1 MIKFANA
8 GRYGMTP
15 KMPQLAK
22 ARHRIVTALAIAC
35 GLWVAAAGY
44 SQAEDAAPAE
54 TTETAAPEFVE
65 PADLDWSMLNSDP
78 RSLYESPSSIG
89 HKSAVTSIEDP
100 WSWTRTDKSDGSSA
114 VAIKQPITPF
124 WDTRVGADLN
134 VTTKMPMTS
143 SEVLAEKIAH
153 NNQISQSS
161 GSAWAAMTAPGV
173 GSIWDKT
180 AIEARTDPSQEQS
193 KFGTSLSKS
202 LPFGGDQY
210 ALTLQL
216 GYNVTQQTLEPVFG
230 LGASSR
236 IYEIDQSAKLGIA
249 ETGTS
254 FIAGQTHSTVDN
266 KWLRRIGAEQKL
278 FGGVTVTGS
287 VSETPNGVANSS
299 LSAGFKTRW

>member
-1 MIKFANA
+1 
-8 GRYGMTP
+8 
-15 KMPQLAK
+15 
-22 ARHRIVTALAIAC
+22 
-35 GLWVAAAGY
+35 
-44 SQAEDAAPAE
+44 
-54 TTETAAPEFVE
+54 
-65 PADLDWSMLNSDP
+65 
-78 RSLYESPSSIG
+78 
-89 HKSAVTSIEDP
+89 
-100 WSWTRTDKSDGSSA
+100 
-114 VAIKQPITPF
+114 
-124 WDTRVGADLN
+124 
-134 VTTKMPMTS
+134 MPMTS

-193 KFGTSLSKS
+193 KFGTSLTKS

-210 ALTLQL
+210 ALTLQH
-216 GYNVTQQTLEPVFG
+216 GYNVTQQTLVPVFG

-254 FIAGQTHSTVDN
+254 FIAGQTHSSADD

-287 VSETPNGVANSS
+287 ISETPDGIANRS